1 MFCTNCGSKL
11 PEGAAFCTNCGAKV
25 ISDESD
31 LHNQTTLNLNNED
44 ISGRDIASNVNNN
57 IPISDVEETVVIP
70 TNPQQHSSSND
81 TQAVFNDIQESLA
94 NPEMNFVEEVADRGF
109 RPEPFGS

>member
-31 LHNQTTLNLNNED
+31 LHNQTTLNLNE
-44 ISGRDIASNVNNN
+44 IYQ
-57 IPISDVEETVVIP
+57 VEI
-70 TNPQQHSSSND
+70 
-81 TQAVFNDIQESLA
+81 
-94 NPEMNFVEEVADRGF
+94 
-109 RPEPFGS
+109 